1 MKTFGSF
8 VVALAAIAIIAA
20 PARAECWRADHI
32 AAAKVRDME
41 TMLMVS
47 ALRCRADHTQMIGQY
62 NAFIVKSRA
71 ALNQVNDK
79 LKAHF
84 TAEVG
89 ARQSLDAYDSYVTR
103 IANRYGAGAEGLN
116 CNDLSDIT
124 AAALSEDTSFA
135 ALAALADRAG
145 VQPIIAGGVC
155 PLTFAQR

>member
-1 MKTFGSF
+1 
-8 VVALAAIAIIAA
+8 
-20 PARAECWRADHI
+20 
-32 AAAKVRDME
+32 
-41 TMLMVS
+41 MVS

-62 NAFIVKSRA
+62 NAFVVKSRV

-84 TAEVG
+84 TDEVG

-103 IANRYGAGAEGLN
+103 IANRYGAGADGLS

-124 AAALSEDTSFA
+124 AAALSEDASFA

-145 VQPIIAGGVC
+145 VQPIIAGGAC